1 MSETF
6 RAIVARE
13 HDGATRGELEEL
25 TSADLPPAGV
35 LIDVAFSTINYKDAL
50 AVTGRAK
57 ICRTLPLVCGI
68 DLAGTVRES
77 SDARVRAGDRVL
89 VNGYGLSERHPGGY
103 TQRQRVPAGFLVPVP
118 ERFELEQAMALG
130 TAGYTAMLCVQA
142 LEDHGVRAGDG
153 PVLVTGASG
162 GVGSIA
168 VMLLARLGHEVT
180 AATGRIGASEDYLRG
195 LGAREL
201 IDRAE
206 LARAPKPLETE
217 RWAGAIDSVG
227 GETLATVLAQTRYGG
242 TVAACGLAGGM
253 SFTTA
258 VAPFILRGVTLAG
271 IDSVMASHDRRVRAW
286 DRLATLVDPEK
297 RREVYRVEP
306 LSRVPELAEQ
316 LLGGDVRG
324 RIVIDVNA

>member
-35 LIDVAFSTINYKDAL
+35 LIDVAYSTINYKDAL

-118 ERFELEQAMALG
+118 ERFEL
-130 TAGYTAMLCVQA
+130 
-142 LEDHGVRAGDG
+142 
-153 PVLVTGASG
+153 
-162 GVGSIA
+162 
-168 VMLLARLGHEVT
+168 
-180 AATGRIGASEDYLRG
+180 
-195 LGAREL
+195 
-201 IDRAE
+201 
-206 LARAPKPLETE
+206 
-217 RWAGAIDSVG
+217 
-227 GETLATVLAQTRYGG
+227 
-242 TVAACGLAGGM
+242 
-253 SFTTA
+253 
-258 VAPFILRGVTLAG
+258 
-271 IDSVMASHDRRVRAW
+271 
-286 DRLATLVDPEK
+286 
-297 RREVYRVEP
+297 
-306 LSRVPELAEQ
+306 
-316 LLGGDVRG
+316 
-324 RIVIDVNA
+324 